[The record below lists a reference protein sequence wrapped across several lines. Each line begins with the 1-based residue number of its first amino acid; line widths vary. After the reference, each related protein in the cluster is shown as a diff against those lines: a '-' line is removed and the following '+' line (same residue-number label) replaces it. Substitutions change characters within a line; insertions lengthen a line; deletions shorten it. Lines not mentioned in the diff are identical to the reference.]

1 MTSEVLLNI
10 LDDLDDEELSTFQ
23 WFLQK
28 PNNVQDLPAIK
39 KSRLQ
44 TPNRCKTVDVMVETY
59 GLQRAVQMTRVVLEK
74 ISRNDLLQRFP
85 ASSSGPEDET
95 VPVPEPH
102 PIKYYQQ
109 KLQSNFQHT
118 FKVTTE
124 GWEAD
129 KQLLIDI
136 YTELYIT
143 AGRDVHINTQHE
155 VRQIENMGKP
165 SDTETQ
171 IQPRDIFKHPSGKD
185 IPIRTV
191 LTNGI
196 AGIGKTFLVRKFMLD
211 WAEERTNQD
220 VHLIFPFTFRALNS
234 LQGKKFGLAELIHFC
249 IPETE
254 DVTVEALNYIF
265 TALQS
270 SGNSSYKKSRFK
282 LLFVFDGLDE
292 NRLHLDFDVNNIP
305 SVDVTKST
313 KIEVLLRGLI
323 SGKLLRSARLWITT
337 RPAAANQ
344 IPPDCVDMV
353 TEVRGFTDSQKEE
366 YFRKRFKEQT
376 SSIISHMKTSR
387 SLHIMC
393 YIPVFCWI
401 TATVLEELLRTRAGG
416 ELPRTLTEMY
426 AEFLRF
432 QIDQTKEKYG
442 PEKCIQSMKSLAKLA
457 FEQLQKGNLIFYEK
471 DLRKSGIDVR
481 EASVYSGVFTEIF
494 KAERRRKQ
502 EDKMFSFVHLSVHE
516 FLAAL
521 HIHLTF
527 INSGINLLEKQQTT
541 SRWSDMF
548 QSYSTVFYQTV
559 VDEALQSPNGH
570 LDLFLRFLLG
580 LSLSTN
586 QNLLPGLLTQ
596 TGSSSKTNQKTVEYI
611 KEKISKDVSAERSIN
626 LFHCLNEL
634 KDVSL
639 VEEIQQ
645 SLRSGRLSTD
655 ELSPAQWSA
664 LVFILLSSGE
674 DLDVFDLKKYSAS
687 EEALLRLLPVVKAS
701 KKIVVSGCN
710 LSERSCGAL
719 SSVLSSQSS
728 SVTELDLTN
737 NNLQDS
743 GVESLSAGLE
753 SPHCKLEALRL
764 NNCNLSER
772 SCGALSS
779 VLSSQSSSVT
789 ELDLTNNNLQDSGVE
804 SLSAGL
810 ESPHCK
816 LEALRLSS
824 CNLSERSCGAL
835 SSVLSSQSSSVT
847 ELDLTNNNLQDSG
860 VESLSAGLKSP
871 HCKLEALRLSSCN
884 LSERSCG
891 ALSSVLSSQS
901 SSVTE
906 LDLTNNN
913 LQDSGVESLSAGL
926 KSPHCK
932 LEALRLSSCN
942 LSERSCGALS
952 SVLSS
957 QSSSVTELDLTNN
970 NLQDSGVE
978 SLSAGLKSPHCK
990 LEALRLSSCNLS
1002 ERSCGALSSVLSS
1015 QSSSVTELDLTNNNL
1030 QDSGVES
1037 LSAGLKSPHCKLE
1050 ALRLSGCN
1058 LSERSCGALSSVLSS
1073 QSSSV
1078 TELDLSNNN
1087 LQDSGV
1093 ESLSAGLESPHCK
1106 LEALRL
1112 SGCLVTEEGCA
1123 SLASALSFKTSN
1135 LRELDL
1141 SYNHPGDSGEKKL
1154 RAKVEDPD
1162 CRLEILRVT
1171 PAGVRWLTPGLRKY
1185 SCQLTVDTNTVHRNL
1200 KLSDNRKVTF
1210 VEEDQS
1216 YPDHPDRFDYWPQL
1230 LCTTGLTGR
1239 CYWEVEW
1246 RGKVHISV
1254 SYREIRR
1261 KGRSVD
1267 CGFGNNDQSWSL
1279 SCSDRYGYSDVGYSV
1294 WHNDSQTSISSSSDS
1309 HRVSVY
1315 VDVPAG
1321 TLSFYRVSSDSLIH
1335 LHTFNT
1341 TFTQPLYP
1349 GFWFSSWLS
1358 GSSVFLC

>member
-1 MTSEVLLNI
+1 MFSHTV
-10 LDDLDDEELSTFQ
+10 TFM
-23 WFLQK
+23 F
-28 PNNVQDLPAIK
+28 D
-39 KSRLQ
+39 
-44 TPNRCKTVDVMVETY
+44 T
-59 GLQRAVQMTRVVLEK
+59 
-74 ISRNDLLQRFP
+74 
-85 ASSSGPEDET
+85 DET

-254 DVTVEALNYIF
+254 D
-265 TALQS
+265 S

-701 KKIVVSGCN
+701 KKIVGCN

-871 HCKLEALRLSSCN
+871 HCKLEALRLH
-884 LSERSCG
+884 LQKG
-891 ALSSVLSSQS
+891 P
-901 SSVTE
+901 E
-906 LDLTNNN
+906 LTFFPQKTSIIRH
-913 LQDSGVESLSAGL
+913 LQ
-926 KSPHCK
+926 
-932 LEALRLSSCN
+932 
-942 LSERSCGALS
+942 
-952 SVLSS
+952 
-957 QSSSVTELDLTNN
+957 
-970 NLQDSGVE
+970 
-978 SLSAGLKSPHCK
+978 
-990 LEALRLSSCNLS
+990 LSSCNLS

>member
-10 LDDLDDEELSTFQ
+10 LDDLDDDQLSKFQ

-28 PNNVQDLPAIK
+28 PNNVQGLPAIT

-44 TPNRCKTVDVMVETY
+44 TLDRCKTVDVMVETY
-59 GLQRAVQMTRVVLEK
+59 GLQRAVQVTRVVLEK

-85 ASSSGPEDET
+85 ASSSGPEVET
-95 VPVPEPH
+95 VPVPEPR
-102 PIKYYQQ
+102 PIRYYQQ
-109 KLQSNFQHT
+109 KLQSNFQDT

-124 GWEAD
+124 GWAAD
-129 KQLLIDI
+129 EERLVDI
-136 YTELYIT
+136 YTEVYIT
-143 AGRDVHINTQHE
+143 AGRDVHVNTQHE
-155 VRQIENMGKP
+155 VLQIDKVWKP

-196 AGIGKTFLVRKFMLD
+196 AGIGKTFLVRKFVLD

-249 IPETE
+249 IPETK
-254 DVTVEALNYIF
+254 DISVEALNYIF

-270 SGNSSYKKSRFK
+270 SGTSSYKKSRFK

-292 NRLHLDFDVNNIP
+292 NRLHLDFDVNNIH

-313 KIEVLLRGLI
+313 KIEVLLMELI

-344 IPPDCVDMV
+344 IPQNLVNTT
-353 TEVRGFTDSQKEE
+353 TEVRGFTDPQKEE
-366 YFRKRFKEQT
+366 YFRKRSRDEEQA
-376 SSIISHMKTSR
+376 SSIISHMKKSR

-393 YIPVFCWI
+393 HIPVFCWI
-401 TATVLEELLRTRAGG
+401 TATVLEELLETREEGD
-416 ELPRTLTEMY
+416 LPRTLTEMY
-426 AEFLRF
+426 TEFLRF
-432 QIDQTKEKYG
+432 QIDHTKEKYG
-442 PEKCIQSMKSLAKLA
+442 PKKCILSIKSLAKLA

-471 DLRKSGIDVR
+471 DLRESGINVR
-481 EASVYSGVFTEIF
+481 KASVYSGVFTEIF
-494 KAERRRKQ
+494 KAEHRRKQ
-502 EDKMFSFVHLSVHE
+502 EDKMFCFVHLSVQE

-521 HIHLTF
+521 HVHLTF
-527 INSGINLLEKQQTT
+527 INSGINLLEEQQQTT
-541 SRWSDMF
+541 SWSSKLFREKVDP
-548 QSYSTVFYQTV
+548 TVFHQRA

-580 LSLSTN
+580 LSLPTN
-586 QNLLPGLLTQ
+586 QNLLRGLLTQ
-596 TGSSSKTNQKTVEYI
+596 TGSSSQANQKTVKYI
-611 KEKISKDVSAERSIN
+611 KEKINEDVSVERSIN

-645 SLRSGRLSTD
+645 SLRSGRLSAD
-655 ELSPAQWSA
+655 KLSPAQWSA
-664 LVFILLSSGE
+664 LGFILLSSGE
-674 DLDVFDLKKYSAS
+674 HLDVFDLKKYSAS
-687 EEALLRLLPVVKAS
+687 EEVLLRLLPVVKVS
-701 KKIVVSGCN
+701 KKVLLSGCN

-743 GVESLSAGLE
+743 GV
-753 SPHCKLEALRL
+753 K
-764 NNCNLSER
+764 
-772 SCGALSS
+772 
-779 VLSSQSSSVT
+779 
-789 ELDLTNNNLQDSGVE
+789 
-804 SLSAGL
+804 
-810 ESPHCK
+810 
-816 LEALRLSS
+816 
-824 CNLSERSCGAL
+824 
-835 SSVLSSQSSSVT
+835 
-847 ELDLTNNNLQDSG
+847 
-860 VESLSAGLKSP
+860 
-871 HCKLEALRLSSCN
+871 
-884 LSERSCG
+884 
-891 ALSSVLSSQS
+891 
-901 SSVTE
+901 
-906 LDLTNNN
+906 
-913 LQDSGVESLSAGL
+913 
-926 KSPHCK
+926 
-932 LEALRLSSCN
+932 
-942 LSERSCGALS
+942 
-952 SVLSS
+952 
-957 QSSSVTELDLTNN
+957 
-970 NLQDSGVE
+970 
-978 SLSAGLKSPHCK
+978 
-990 LEALRLSSCNLS
+990 
-1002 ERSCGALSSVLSS
+1002 
-1015 QSSSVTELDLTNNNL
+1015 
-1030 QDSGVES
+1030 
-1037 LSAGLKSPHCKLE
+1037 
-1050 ALRLSGCN
+1050 
-1058 LSERSCGALSSVLSS
+1058 
-1073 QSSSV
+1073 
-1078 TELDLSNNN
+1078 
-1087 LQDSGV
+1087 
-1093 ESLSAGLESPHCK
+1093 SLSAGLESPHCK

-1141 SYNHPGDSGEKKL
+1141 SYNHPGDSGEKML

-1162 CRLEILRVT
+1162 CRLETLRVT

-1185 SCQLTVDTNTVHRNL
+1185 SCQLTVDTNTVNREL
-1200 KLSDNRKVTF
+1200 KLSDNNRKVTN
-1210 VEEDQS
+1210 VQEDQS
-1216 YPDHPDRFDYWPQL
+1216 YPDHPDRFEYWPQL
-1230 LCTTGLTGR
+1230 LCRTGLTGR

-1246 RGKVHISV
+1246 RGVVHISV
-1254 SYREIRR
+1254 SYRGIRR
-1261 KGRSVD
+1261 KGDSDD
-1267 CGFGNNDQSWSL
+1267 CLFGSNDQSWSL
-1279 SCSDRYGYSDVGYSV
+1279 ICSDDAYSV
-1294 WHNDSQTSISSSSDS
+1294 WHNKSQTSISSSSVS

-1349 GFWFSSWLS
+1349 GFWVWS

>member
-10 LDDLDDEELSTFQ
+10 LDDLDDDQLSKFQ

-28 PNNVQDLPAIK
+28 PNNVQGLPAIT

-44 TPNRCKTVDVMVETY
+44 TLDRCKTVDVMVETY
-59 GLQRAVQMTRVVLEK
+59 GLQRAVQVTRVVLEK

-95 VPVPEPH
+95 VPVPEPRS
-102 PIKYYQQ
+102 IRYYQQ
-109 KLQSNFQHT
+109 KLQSNFQDT

-124 GWEAD
+124 GWAVDEER
-129 KQLLIDI
+129 LVDI

-143 AGRDVHINTQHE
+143 AGRDVHVNTQHE
-155 VRQIENMGKP
+155 VLQIDKVWKP

-196 AGIGKTFLVRKFMLD
+196 AGIGKTFLVHKFVLD

-234 LQGKKFGLAELIHFC
+234 LQGKEFGLAELIHFC
-249 IPETE
+249 IPETK
-254 DVTVEALNYIF
+254 DITVEALNYIF

-292 NRLHLDFDVNNIP
+292 SRLHLDFEVNNIR
-305 SVDVTKST
+305 SLDVTKST
-313 KIEVLLRGLI
+313 KIEVLLRELI
-323 SGKLLRSARLWITT
+323 SGNLLRSARLWITT

-344 IPPDCVDMV
+344 IPQNLVNTT
-353 TEVRGFTDSQKEE
+353 TEVRGFTNPQKEE

-376 SSIISHMKTSR
+376 SSIIISHMKTSQ

-393 YIPVFCWI
+393 HIPVFCWI
-401 TATVLEELLRTRAGG
+401 TATVLEELLETREGG
-416 ELPRTLTEMY
+416 DLPRTLTEMY
-426 AEFLRF
+426 IEFLRF
-432 QIDQTKEKYG
+432 QIDHTKEKYG
-442 PEKCIQSMKSLAKLA
+442 PEKCIQYIKSLAKLA

-471 DLRKSGIDVR
+471 DLRESGIDVS

-502 EDKMFSFVHLSVHE
+502 EDKMFSFVHLSVQE

-521 HIHLTF
+521 HVHLTF
-527 INSGINLLEKQQTT
+527 INSGINLLEEQQTT
-541 SRWSDMF
+541 F
-548 QSYSTVFYQTV
+548 KKLKVFLKKPELKRLHQRA

-580 LSLSTN
+580 LSLPTN

-596 TGSSSKTNQKTVEYI
+596 TTSSSQTNQKTVKYI
-611 KEKISKDVSAERSIN
+611 KEKISEDVSVERSIN

-639 VEEIQQ
+639 VEEVQQ

-674 DLDVFDLKKYSAS
+674 LLDVFDLKKYSAS
-687 EEALLRLLPVVKAS
+687 EEVLLRLLPVVKAS
-701 KKIVVSGCN
+701 KKVVLSGCN

-764 NNCNLSER
+764 SNCNLSER

-789 ELDLTNNNLQDSGVE
+789 ELDLT
-804 SLSAGL
+804 
-810 ESPHCK
+810 
-816 LEALRLSS
+816 
-824 CNLSERSCGAL
+824 
-835 SSVLSSQSSSVT
+835 
-847 ELDLTNNNLQDSG
+847 
-860 VESLSAGLKSP
+860 
-871 HCKLEALRLSSCN
+871 
-884 LSERSCG
+884 
-891 ALSSVLSSQS
+891 
-901 SSVTE
+901 
-906 LDLTNNN
+906 
-913 LQDSGVESLSAGL
+913 
-926 KSPHCK
+926 
-932 LEALRLSSCN
+932 
-942 LSERSCGALS
+942 
-952 SVLSS
+952 
-957 QSSSVTELDLTNN
+957 
-970 NLQDSGVE
+970 
-978 SLSAGLKSPHCK
+978 
-990 LEALRLSSCNLS
+990 
-1002 ERSCGALSSVLSS
+1002 
-1015 QSSSVTELDLTNNNL
+1015 
-1030 QDSGVES
+1030 
-1037 LSAGLKSPHCKLE
+1037 
-1050 ALRLSGCN
+1050 
-1058 LSERSCGALSSVLSS
+1058 
-1073 QSSSV
+1073 
-1078 TELDLSNNN
+1078 NNN

-1141 SYNHPGDSGEKKL
+1141 SYNHPGDSGEKML

-1162 CRLEILRVT
+1162 CSLETVRVT

-1185 SCQLTVDTNTVHRNL
+1185 SCQLTVDTNTVNRKL
-1200 KLSDNRKVTF
+1200 KLSDNNRKVTF

-1216 YPDHPDRFDYWPQL
+1216 YPDHPDRFKYWWQL

-1246 RGKVHISV
+1246 RGEVYVSV
-1254 SYREIRR
+1254 SYRRIRR
-1261 KGRSVD
+1261 KGSSND
-1267 CGFGNNDQSWSL
+1267 CEFGSNDQSWSL
-1279 SCSDRYGYSDVGYSV
+1279 ECSDLHGYYVY
-1294 WHNDSQTSISSSSDS
+1294 HNKSQTSISSSSVS

-1349 GFWFSSWLS
+1349 GFRFWSRSC
-1358 GSSVFLC
+1358 SSVFLC